1 MSSVLDLINQ
11 TNFKF
16 SKKYGQN
23 FLTDK
28 NFLASI
34 VNLAEITKDDEVL
47 EIGTGA
53 GTLTKEISRQAKK
66 VVSYEIDTTLEPI
79 IYENLKDIDNIKVIF
94 KDIMQSS
101 MQEIESNFSSKYKIV
116 ANLPYY
122 ITTPIIF
129 KFLEETDNVESLT
142 IMVQKEVA
150 DRIVCRQGSKDYG
163 ILSVMMDFYG
173 DAKIVKK
180 VSRTMF
186 KPAPN
191 VDSAVVR
198 LDIKCKYDINKKLFS
213 QVVRTSFANRRK
225 TLVNNLFMKYGQ
237 DKERFEEILNQ
248 LHISPNTRAEQLST
262 EQFFALTNKLIELGI
277 IK

>member
-28 NFLASI
+28 NFLTSI
-34 VNLAEITKDDEVL
+34 VNLAEITKEDEVL

-53 GTLTKEISRQAKK
+53 GTLTKEISKQAKK
-66 VVSYEIDTTLEPI
+66 VISYEIDTTLQPI
-79 IYENLKDIDNIKVIF
+79 ISENLKDIDNIKVIF
-94 KDIMQSS
+94 QDIMQSS
-101 MQEIESNFSSKYKIV
+101 IKDIESNFSGKYKIV

-150 DRIVCRQGSKDYG
+150 DRIVCKQGSKDYG

-173 DAKIVKK
+173 NAKIIKK

-198 LDIKCKYDINKKLFS
+198 LDIKCKYDIDKKLFS
-213 QVVRTSFANRRK
+213 QVVRTAFANRRK
-225 TLVNNLFMKYGQ
+225 TLINNLFMKYGLS
-237 DKERFEEILNQ
+237 KEKFAEILTELN
-248 LHISPNTRAEQLST
+248 IDSTVRAEQLST
-262 EQFFALTNKLIELGI
+262 QQFFTLTNKLLQLGI